1 MSRPEWAQNP
11 WKQNPWFESVA
22 VAQRRARKRLPEPV
36 YAASEFVS
44 NLFRTA
50 GLTTIS
56 TLDLPNTYPIIVG
69 EIPAPP
75 GAPTVRERIEGLG
88 AVIVSEDRATP
99 EYLGQFV
106 KSEIEK
112 WAAPI
117 KASGVT
123 VD

>member
-1 MSRPEWAQNP
+1 M
-11 WKQNPWFESVA
+11 K
-22 VAQRRARKRLPEPV
+22 
-36 YAASEFVS
+36 
-44 NLFRTA
+44 T
-50 GLTTIS
+50 
-56 TLDLPNTYPIIVG
+56 
-69 EIPAPP
+69 
-75 GAPTVRERIEGLG
+75 PTVRERLEGLG
-88 AVIVSEDRATP
+88 AQIVSEDRATP

>member
-1 MSRPEWAQNP
+1 VKE
-11 WKQNPWFESVA
+11 
-22 VAQRRARKRLPEPV
+22 RL
-36 YAASEFVS
+36 
-44 NLFRTA
+44 
-50 GLTTIS
+50 
-56 TLDLPNTYPIIVG
+56 
-69 EIPAPP
+69 
-75 GAPTVRERIEGLG
+75 EGLG

-99 EYLGQFV
+99 EYLGKFV